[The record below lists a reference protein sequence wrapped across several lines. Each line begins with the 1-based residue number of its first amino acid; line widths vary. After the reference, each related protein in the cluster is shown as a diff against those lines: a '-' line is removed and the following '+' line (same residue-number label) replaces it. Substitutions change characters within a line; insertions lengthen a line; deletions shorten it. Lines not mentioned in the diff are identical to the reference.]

1 MSDLQ
6 TEETRRIVK
15 RFTLDCEKDFPLTDP
30 SDETW
35 KDRLWELFEELVH
48 PDIILHGIPGLT
60 RGSRPWYDRFVSVG
74 QNFPDGLTTI
84 DVLTSEG
91 DKATMVWTW
100 EGTHIT
106 EIMGAPPS
114 GKKIRVQAVMVQ
126 RVENGKIV
134 EHWVGFDS
142 MRWLEQLGL
151 VGEDLS
157 AIGTGHAVSQPSR

>member
-1 MSDLQ
+1 MSDPQ
-6 TEETRRIVK
+6 TEETRQIVK

-30 SDETW
+30 SDESW

-60 RGSRPWYDRFVSVG
+60 QGYRPWYERFVSVG
-74 QNFPDGLTTI
+74 QNFPDGLSTI
-84 DVLTSEG
+84 DVLTAEG
-91 DKATMVWTW
+91 DKGTMVWTW
-100 EGTHIT
+100 EGTHVR
-106 EIMGAPPS
+106 EVMGAAPT
-114 GKKIRVQAVMVQ
+114 GKKVRVQAVMVQ

-151 VGEDLS
+151 VGDDLS
-157 AIGTGHAVSQPSR
+157 AIVTGHAVSQPSR

>member
-1 MSDLQ
+1 MSDQQ
-6 TEETRRIVK
+6 TEETRQIVK
-15 RFTLDCEKDFPLTDP
+15 RFTLDCEQDFPLTDP

-35 KDRLWELFEELVH
+35 KDRLWELVEELVH

-100 EGTHIT
+100 EGTHT
-106 EIMGAPPS
+106 REVMGAAPTA
-114 GKKIRVQAVMVQ
+114 KKVRVQAVMVQ

>member
-1 MSDLQ
+1 MADPQ

-30 SDETW
+30 SDESW

-60 RGSRPWYDRFVSVG
+60 QGYRPWYERFVSVG
-74 QNFPDGLTTI
+74 QNFPDGLSTI
-84 DVLTSEG
+84 DVLTAEG
-91 DKATMVWTW
+91 DKGTMVWTW
-100 EGTHIT
+100 EGTHVR
-106 EIMGAPPS
+106 EVMGAAPT
-114 GKKIRVQAVMVQ
+114 GKKVRVQAVMVQ
-126 RVENGKIV
+126 RVKNGKIV

-157 AIGTGHAVSQPSR
+157 AIGTGHAVS